1 VGAWLKVLLLFLVC
15 LALSAALAAPGRR
28 YFVEAAVGCGI
39 SIGCTGDLTATLL
52 LSVLG
57 LISPFIIFAAG
68 AFAVSRSLKAAEAS
82 KPRLVAVAFAL
93 LPPVLLLL
101 FLFS

>member
-1 VGAWLKVLLLFLVC
+1 MVLIFLVC

-28 YFVEAAVGCGI
+28 YFIEAAVGCGI

-52 LSVLG
+52 LSVVG
-57 LISPFIIFAAG
+57 LISPFVIFAAG
-68 AFAVSRSLKAAEAS
+68 AFAVARSLRAAEVS
-82 KPRLVAVAFAL
+82 RRWPVAAAFAL

>member
-1 VGAWLKVLLLFLVC
+1 MSAWLKVTLLFLAC

-39 SIGCTGDLTATLL
+39 SIGCTNELTATLL

-68 AFAVSRSLKAAEAS
+68 AFAVSRFLKASEVSGAGV
-82 KPRLVAVAFAL
+82 VAIAFAL
-93 LPPVLLLL
+93 LPPVLLL
-101 FLFS
+101 FYLFS